1 MRIRRARRMAAHP
14 SATAPTGGPGAA
26 APATA
31 EGAATADGAAAPGR
45 PGHGHQRQGVGRRH
59 APDRPERRGAH
70 PAALSVV
77 ERTRELGLL
86 RAVGL
91 GRSATMRMVTVEA
104 VVLAVFGALLGIAVG
119 TGLGAAVVRAL
130 ADQGIQTLTLPW
142 ADLGTYLLA
151 AAVVGVAAAVVP
163 AVRAARMD
171 VLGVVAYE

>member
-1 MRIRRARRMAAHP
+1 
-14 SATAPTGGPGAA
+14 
-26 APATA
+26 
-31 EGAATADGAAAPGR
+31 
-45 PGHGHQRQGVGRRH
+45 
-59 APDRPERRGAH
+59 
-70 PAALSVV
+70 VV